1 MKHLIAVT
9 AVRVSLL
16 TFTVYCAVRLRAV
29 APSSRTGVSFELHD
43 FPNRH
48 RREVGA
54 PHKTVASAYGLP
66 FPFLFLLYAQYQV
79 DRILHS

>member
-16 TFTVYCAVRLRAV
+16 SSTVYGAVRLRAV
-29 APSSRTGVSFELHD
+29 TLSSRTGVSFELHD

-48 RREVGA
+48 SRGVGA
-54 PHKTVASAYGLP
+54 LHKTVASAYGLP
-66 FPFLFLLYAQYQV
+66 FPFLFPLYAQYQV
-79 DRILHS
+79 DRLLHS